1 MAFMRPAPAPPQ
13 SDLQLPESS
22 ALRKHGI
29 AGIILSFYVLAL
41 VALQTA
47 LIKSGAKTVLDEC

>member
-1 MAFMRPAPAPPQ
+1 MRPAPAPPQ